1 MLNHFRIKAF
11 TLIEVMV
18 VVLIVGILAT
28 VAVPA
33 YKRFIIRAKIQN
45 AVSYGTL
52 ILNKAEAEYALED
65 VMPEDIG
72 TFQDG
77 IDVVAPTEEIAAIRW
92 TKSSDTLGQV
102 TITLDTSV
110 GLPTSTNTNPD
121 TIWLR
126 VRPGSGQNFERAC
139 GPMAATNGVELQHL
153 SNACQTLIGT
163 W

>member
-1 MLNHFRIKAF
+1 
-11 TLIEVMV
+11 MV

-77 IDVVAPTEEIAAIRW
+77 IDVVAPTEEIAAIR
-92 TKSSDTLGQV
+92 
-102 TITLDTSV
+102 
-110 GLPTSTNTNPD
+110 
-121 TIWLR
+121 
-126 VRPGSGQNFERAC
+126 
-139 GPMAATNGVELQHL
+139 
-153 SNACQTLIGT
+153 
-163 W
+163 